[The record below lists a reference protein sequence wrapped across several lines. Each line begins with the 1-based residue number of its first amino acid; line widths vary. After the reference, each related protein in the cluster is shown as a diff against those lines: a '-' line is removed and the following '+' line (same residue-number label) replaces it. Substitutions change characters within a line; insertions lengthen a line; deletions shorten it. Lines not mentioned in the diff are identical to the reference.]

1 MELFVTGT
9 DTNVGKTVVS
19 AWLML
24 HLGACY
30 WKPVQTGTMEG
41 MDASLIRT
49 LTDCEPGDILPSVYE
64 LPEPLSPHEAARRAG
79 VDISMDKFV
88 PPEVERPLIVEGA
101 GGVMVPLNDHAFMI
115 DLMDALNYSVVLV
128 CRSSLGTINHTLLS
142 LEALKS
148 RDIPV
153 ACIVMNGPSLPHNRD
168 ALEEYGGVRVLAE
181 IPPLD
186 PLNKQALLAVQP
198 EHDLEQFFMWPA

>member
-24 HLGACY
+24 HLGARY
-30 WKPVQTGTMEG
+30 WKPVQTGTTEG
-41 MDASLIRT
+41 TDASLIQT

-64 LPEPLSPHEAARRAG
+64 LEEPLSPHEAARRAG
-79 VDISMDKFV
+79 VEIGMDKFV
-88 PPEVERPLIVEGA
+88 PPETEGPLIAEGA

-153 ACIVMNGPSLPHNRD
+153 AGIVMNGPSFPHNRA
-168 ALEEYGGVRVLAE
+168 ALEAYGGISVLAE

-198 EHDLEQFFMWPA
+198 EHDLEQFLIWPT

>member
-24 HLGACY
+24 HLGARY
-30 WKPVQTGTMEG
+30 WKPVQTGSADG
-41 MDASLIRT
+41 SDASIIRT
-49 LTDCEPGDILPSVYE
+49 LTDCEAGDILPSVYE

-79 VDISMDKFV
+79 VEISMDKFV
-88 PPEVERPLIVEGA
+88 PPEVEGPLIAEGA

-115 DLMDALNYSVVLV
+115 DLIDALNYSVVLV

-142 LEALKS
+142 LEALQS

-153 ACIVMNGPSLPHNRD
+153 AGIVMNGPNLPHNRD
-168 ALEEYGGVRVLAE
+168 ALEEFGGVRVLAE

-186 PLNKQALLAVQP
+186 PLNREALLAVQP
-198 EHDLEQFFMWPA
+198 EHDLEQFFICPT